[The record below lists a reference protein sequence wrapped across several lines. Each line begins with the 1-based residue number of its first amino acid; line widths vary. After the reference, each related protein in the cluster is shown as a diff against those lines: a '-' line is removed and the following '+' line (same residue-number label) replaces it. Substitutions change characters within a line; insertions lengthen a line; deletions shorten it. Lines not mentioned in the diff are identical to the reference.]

1 MEEYFGIAVDKAA
14 RYIHSRRLNKWLSGE
29 PFTLKESLRRFTT
42 LASLLSGFPVRV
54 VDLRGDVRPK
64 PYAAILH
71 KMAHPA
77 ILPEHA
83 FAWSDRETI
92 YLPISIA
99 DMDSPVAQE
108 ELARYLVFFLSA
120 QIKYGTLDFA
130 YKKRDLLTNDQTL
143 VDIFWIMENT
153 RLFHIIRNEFPA
165 LFRNWDKACK
175 HLLTRRPKERLLRR
189 SEKKVEEFFLTS
201 LKENKDTLDQSGPND
216 SLKAAQKLKE
226 EWEAEGVT
234 FKRYRA
240 LVPFVPWG
248 RLIVEKIQP
257 PHAKPV
263 EENFTGS
270 KITPTSKNE
279 DNEKDGNESKE
290 ENERSRYMATREKI
304 DEEACEDGLILNI
317 YDKILSWAEFVNVS
331 RPFDDDPDDESDKK
345 ADQLEELTTAET
357 ERSAGT
363 SFNADLE
370 REAAPVEEP
379 SSVHA
384 PGAEVFTYPEWDYQ
398 KKITREDYSR
408 LTETYADVVETD
420 FVDKVLDE
428 RKGLIKDIR
437 RKFEL
442 INPDTH
448 SVSRQMDGDHIDI
461 DAAIEALIN
470 VKAGKE
476 AGEKLYISSRKT
488 ERDLSTLFLVDLSMS
503 TDAWVKD
510 KRIIDHEKEALVILC
525 EAMEVLGDRYAIYG
539 FSGKTRNNCRYFSIK
554 GFDETYNKDVR
565 TRIGS
570 LIPYQ
575 YTRMGP
581 AVRHSTY
588 LLNKETSRAKLLFL
602 ISDGKPND
610 MDAYEGRYGVEDT
623 RMAIREAER
632 KSITPFCLTVD
643 SKSGEYLPRIFGAGN
658 YAVLAS
664 VEKLTRK
671 LPELY
676 ARMVRQL

>member
-1 MEEYFGIAVDKAA
+1 M
-14 RYIHSRRLNKWLSGE
+14 
-29 PFTLKESLRRFTT
+29 KESLRRFTT
-42 LASLLSGFPVRV
+42 LATLLSATPVRV

-64 PYAAILH
+64 PYAPILH

-77 ILPEHA
+77 ILPEHG
-83 FAWSDRETI
+83 FAWSDTETI
-92 YLPISIA
+92 FLPVSVV
-99 DMDSPVAQE
+99 DMDSIKAQE
-108 ELARYLVFFLSA
+108 ELVRYMVFFLSA
-120 QIKYGTLDFA
+120 QIKHGTLGFA
-130 YKKRDLLTNDQTL
+130 YEKRNLLTYDTAL
-143 VDIFWIMENT
+143 ADIFWILENT
-153 RLFHIIRNEFPA
+153 RLFYIIQNEFPA
-165 LFRNWDKACK
+165 LFRNWEEMYK
-175 HLLTRRPKERLLRR
+175 HLLTRRPKPGLLRACER
-189 SEKKVEEFFLTS
+189 KVEEFFVSS
-201 LKENKDTLDQSGPND
+201 LRDTKNSAHQSGPD
-216 SLKAAQKLKE
+216 GSLKAAQKLKE
-226 EWEAEGVT
+226 EWKAEGIT
-234 FKRYRA
+234 FKGYRA
-240 LVPFVPWG
+240 IVPFAPWG
-248 RLIVEKIQP
+248 RVVPEKIKP
-257 PHAKPV
+257 PLHKQATEGPAD
-263 EENFTGS
+263 S
-270 KITPTSKNE
+270 ITTSMSNND
-279 DNEKDGNESKE
+279 DNDKDGNES
-290 ENERSRYMATREKI
+290 NEKDDRSRYMATKEEI
-304 DEEACEDGLILNI
+304 DEEACEEGLILNI

-331 RPFDDDPDDESDKK
+331 RPFDDDPDEESDKK

-370 REAAPVEEP
+370 REAAPIEEP
-379 SSVHA
+379 SETLA
-384 PGAEVFTYPEWDYQ
+384 PVAEVFTYPEWDYQ

-408 LTETYADVVETD
+408 LTQRYAETVESD
-420 FVDKVLDE
+420 FVEKLLDE
-428 RKGLIKDIR
+428 KKGLVKNIR

-442 INPDTH
+442 ITPHTH

-461 DAAIEALIN
+461 DAAVEALVN
-470 VKAGKE
+470 MKSGKE

-539 FSGKTRNNCRYFSIK
+539 FSGKTRGNCAYFSVK
-554 GFDETYNKDVR
+554 DFDEKYNNTVR
-565 TRIGS
+565 KRIGS

-588 LLNKETSRAKLLFL
+588 LLNKESSRAKLLFL

-632 KSITPFCLTVD
+632 EGITPFCLTVD
-643 SKSGEYLPRIFGAGN
+643 SRSNEYLPRIFGAGN
-658 YAVLAS
+658 YTVLAN
-664 VEKLTRK
+664 VERLTKK

-676 ARMVRQL
+676 ARMVRSL